1 MWDVWFEGQIV
12 RSKIEHPWIINKIFV
27 LLMLKQKFKFICY
40 FFLPNFDQFSSKR
53 KVIHVIQNLSN
64 YQKCDKDRNSSY
76 LCWTWSTFLVFIL
89 GISSFA
95 SAQQIGS
102 VPKSNADLAL
112 NVLQGLQNDPISA
125 KTNPVFSPT
134 SVFYGLSML
143 YYGMGDSS
151 RHSIY

>member
-1 MWDVWFEGQIV
+1 MW
-12 RSKIEHPWIINKIFV
+12 
-27 LLMLKQKFKFICY
+27 
-40 FFLPNFDQFSSKR
+40 
-53 KVIHVIQNLSN
+53 
-64 YQKCDKDRNSSY
+64 
-76 LCWTWSTFLVFIL
+76 WTWSTFLFFKV
-89 GISSFA
+89 GISSFV

-151 RHSIY
+151 RQSIYWDSKALSLGRLIPWSEQSYDCTTTFEMPSRFIYFLQKGFGRFYKTIDNCIICTYHSII

>member
-1 MWDVWFEGQIV
+1 MICN
-12 RSKIEHPWIINKIFV
+12 NK
-27 LLMLKQKFKFICY
+27 
-40 FFLPNFDQFSSKR
+40 
-53 KVIHVIQNLSN
+53 
-64 YQKCDKDRNSSY
+64 NSSY
-76 LCWTWSTFLVFIL
+76 LCWTWSTFLVFTV